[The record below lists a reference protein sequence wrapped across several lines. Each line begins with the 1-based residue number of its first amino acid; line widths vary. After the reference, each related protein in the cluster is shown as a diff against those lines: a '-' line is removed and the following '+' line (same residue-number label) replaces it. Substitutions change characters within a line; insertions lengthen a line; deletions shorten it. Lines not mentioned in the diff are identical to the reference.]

1 MRSTALISIVRAQ
14 DSIYINHMER
24 LVIDLALLPEEG
36 QLVDDKL
43 PADIFDLPEGDAK
56 PLGALSFRLNV
67 QRFGDELLFQGA
79 LEAPFEFQCVR
90 TLTLFRK
97 TISLPEAAISFE
109 IGTRTEIDAT
119 DALREEILLNFP
131 PYPRCDEGDDPAPC
145 EINPRYLA
153 VDKPTGDVVDVP
165 PAEQGD
171 SRWAAL
177 DGLENP
183 ENQP

>member
-14 DSIYINHMER
+14 DSIYINPMER

-36 QLVDDKL
+36 QLLDDKL
-43 PADIFDLPEGDAK
+43 PADIFDLPAGDAR
-56 PLGALSFRLNV
+56 PLGPLSFRLQV
-67 QRFGDELLFQGA
+67 QRFGDELLLQGS
-79 LEAPFEFQCVR
+79 LKAPFEFQCVR
-90 TLTLFRK
+90 TLSLFRK
-97 TISLPEAAISFE
+97 TISLPEAAISLE
-109 IGTRTEIDAT
+109 IGPRAEIDAT
-119 DALREEILLNFP
+119 EELREEILLNFP
-131 PYPRCDEGDDPAPC
+131 PYPRCDEGDDPSPC

-153 VDKPTGDVVDVP
+153 VDNPTGDVVDVP

>member
-14 DSIYINHMER
+14 DSIYINPMER

-36 QLVDDKL
+36 QLVDDRL

-56 PLGALSFRLNV
+56 PLGELSLRLQV
-67 QRFGDELLFQGA
+67 QRFGDELLLQGA
-79 LEAPFEFQCVR
+79 LEAP
-90 TLTLFRK
+90 
-97 TISLPEAAISFE
+97 ISLE

-131 PYPRCDEGDDPAPC
+131 PYPRCDEGDDPGPC

>member
-14 DSIYINHMER
+14 DSIYINPMER

-36 QLVDDKL
+36 QLLDDKL
-43 PADIFDLPEGDAK
+43 PADIFDLPTGDAR
-56 PLGALSFRLNV
+56 PLGPLSFRLQV
-67 QRFGDELLFQGA
+67 QRFGDELLLQGS
-79 LEAPFEFQCVR
+79 LKAPFEFQCVR

-97 TISLPEAAISFE
+97 TISLPEAAISLE
-109 IGTRTEIDAT
+109 IGPRAEIDAT
-119 DALREEILLNFP
+119 EELREEILLNFP
-131 PYPRCDEGDDPAPC
+131 PYPRCDEGDDPSPC

-153 VDKPTGDVVDVP
+153 VDNPTGDVVDVP